1 MAIQFVLLIGQI
13 SPGSKIG
20 NTELSM
26 KFVEKLFIN
35 EKLMFTITKSLK
47 LSADSKIV
55 NLNPV
60 LNPNKYKEK
69 GRWVKLLR

>member
-1 MAIQFVLLIGQI
+1 
-13 SPGSKIG
+13 
-20 NTELSM
+20 M

-35 EKLMFTITKSLK
+35 EKLMFTITKWLK
-47 LSADSKIV
+47 LATDSKIV

-60 LNPNKYKEK
+60 LNPINYKEK